1 MEKFIISSIKIFFW
15 IIFGSLIRIITTN
28 LKTSII
34 TYFIKYLIN
43 IIVFG
48 LVPFFV
54 IINIWKYGLSKETLI
69 PILIVFCFILIIS
82 YLIAKYITKN
92 YNLSLQEVFFPLAF
106 MNTLYLGVPVTQYF
120 VSLKATYYAIIYSI
134 IVTIIQFSFGIYILK
149 KRFVANYIIFLLILV
164 GFFLAFLL
172 DYFNI
177 EIPKLLIKVQNL
189 ISYFLSPLM
198 LCFIGY
204 SIKWNNLIQ
213 NIRLH
218 IFTNLVKTV
227 IIFLTSVVILYI
239 LNIFFSLEQEFIKS
253 IVLISILPSA
263 IINYIILEKLNIDIN
278 FTVGEIFWGTATTL
292 FLLPYLSEILD
303 IILLLIK

>member
-54 IINIWKYGLSKETLI
+54 IINIWKYGLNKETLI

-92 YNLSLQEVFFPLAF
+92 YDLSLQEVFFPLAF
-106 MNTLYLGVPVTQYF
+106 MNTLYLGVPVIQYF

-149 KRFVANYIIFLLILV
+149 KRFVANYINFLLILV

-172 DYFNI
+172 NYFNI
-177 EIPKLLIKVQNL
+177 ETPKLLIKVQNL

-204 SIKWNNLIQ
+204 SIRWNNLIQ

-239 LNIFFSLEQEFIKS
+239 LNIFLPLEREFIKS
-253 IVLISILPSA
+253 IVLVSILPSA

-278 FTVGEIFWGTATTL
+278 FTVGEIFWGTAITL
-292 FLLPYLSEILD
+292 LLLPYLSEILD

>member
-54 IINIWKYGLSKETLI
+54 IINIWKYGLNKETLI

-92 YNLSLQEVFFPLAF
+92 YDLSLQEVFFPLAF

-149 KRFVANYIIFLLILV
+149 KRFVANYINFLLILV

-172 DYFNI
+172 NYFNI
-177 EIPKLLIKVQNL
+177 ETPKLLIKVQNL

-204 SIKWNNLIQ
+204 SIRWNNLIQ

-239 LNIFFSLEQEFIKS
+239 LNIFLPLEREFIKS
-253 IVLISILPSA
+253 IVLVSILPSA

-278 FTVGEIFWGTATTL
+278 FTVGEIFWGTAITL
-292 FLLPYLSEILD
+292 LLLPYLSEILD